1 MPCEFPES
9 GSAGRCRDCALG
21 GPRTGCRA
29 DRLFVEAIRSAHEHG
44 FIQNEGIAYELA
56 ARFYASRRFEIIANA
71 YLQNARLCYRRW
83 GAEGKVRQ
91 LDQTNAQLRDE
102 LPRAAGTIATSV
114 QLDLATV
121 IKMSQAVSSEMDL
134 DKLINT
140 LMVVA
145 LEHAGA
151 DRGLLILPRGEG
163 LGIEAEAKTIRD
175 MVEVRLRQTR
185 VTSTELP
192 ESLLR
197 YVIRTHDSV
206 LLDNASE
213 RNVYSGDQYLR
224 QNYCRSILCVPLI
237 KQTKLIGVLYLEN
250 NQTSHVFTPARLAV
264 LKLLASQAAI
274 SLENARLYAE
284 LITENGE
291 RRRAEQALRV
301 SEASLT
307 EGQRIS
313 RTGSWRWN
321 VRTGAVQWSAEFF
334 RILGFD
340 PAVDQPSYAKG
351 MARIHPEDRAL
362 VERALADAVR
372 ERSVF
377 KGEYR
382 ILLHDGS
389 IKYLQTT
396 GHPDIDETG
405 EIEFVGTV
413 MDTTERRHAEEALRR
428 TQAELARASRL
439 TTMGELA
446 GSIIHEI
453 NQPLAAVLGN
463 AEVCRRWLNRDPP
476 ELTEARDAIS
486 RLEQDGR
493 RAADV
498 VKGLR
503 ALARKSDLEL
513 TNVDINDAIQEVLA
527 ILRGEL
533 EAGVVVV
540 QVDLV
545 AADRPALG
553 DRVQLQ
559 QVLLNLIRNG
569 IEAMSA
575 VADRRRIL
583 RLSAQPNEMSEVLIA
598 VEDSGIGLASA
609 TVDRVFDPLFT
620 TKPHGMGMGLAICR
634 SIVEAHHGSL
644 WASPN
649 LPYGTTFQFTVPL
662 IAVRKINQRPTLSIA
677 GS

>member
-1 MPCEFPES
+1 
-9 GSAGRCRDCALG
+9 
-21 GPRTGCRA
+21 
-29 DRLFVEAIRSAHEHG
+29 
-44 FIQNEGIAYELA
+44 
-56 ARFYASRRFEIIANA
+56 
-71 YLQNARLCYRRW
+71 
-83 GAEGKVRQ
+83 
-91 LDQTNAQLRDE
+91 
-102 LPRAAGTIATSV
+102 
-114 QLDLATV
+114 
-121 IKMSQAVSSEMDL
+121 
-134 DKLINT
+134 
-140 LMVVA
+140 
-145 LEHAGA
+145 
-151 DRGLLILPRGEG
+151 
-163 LGIEAEAKTIRD
+163 
-175 MVEVRLRQTR
+175 
-185 VTSTELP
+185 
-192 ESLLR
+192 
-197 YVIRTHDSV
+197 
-206 LLDNASE
+206 
-213 RNVYSGDQYLR
+213 
-224 QNYCRSILCVPLI
+224 
-237 KQTKLIGVLYLEN
+237 
-250 NQTSHVFTPARLAV
+250 
-264 LKLLASQAAI
+264 
-274 SLENARLYAE
+274 
-284 LITENGE
+284 
-291 RRRAEQALRV
+291 
-301 SEASLT
+301 
-307 EGQRIS
+307 
-313 RTGSWRWN
+313 
-321 VRTGAVQWSAEFF
+321 
-334 RILGFD
+334 
-340 PAVDQPSYAKG
+340 
-351 MARIHPEDRAL
+351 L

-377 KGEYR
+377 KYEHR

-396 GHPDIDETG
+396 AHPDIDETG
-405 EIEFVGTV
+405 EVEFVGTV

-446 GSIIHEI
+446 ASIIHEI

-527 ILRGEL
+527 LLRDEL
-533 EAGVVVV
+533 EGGAVVL

-545 AADRPALG
+545 AADRPVLG

-598 VEDSGIGLASA
+598 VEDSGTGLAPA

-620 TKPHGMGMGLAICR
+620 TKPNGMGMGLAICR
-634 SIVEAHHGSL
+634 SIVEAHRGRL

-649 LPYGTTFQFTVPL
+649 LPHGTTFQFTVPL
-662 IAVRKINQRPTLSIA
+662 IAVRKTNQRPSLSIA

>member
-1 MPCEFPES
+1 M
-9 GSAGRCRDCALG
+9 
-21 GPRTGCRA
+21 
-29 DRLFVEAIRSAHEHG
+29 
-44 FIQNEGIAYELA
+44 
-56 ARFYASRRFEIIANA
+56 
-71 YLQNARLCYRRW
+71 
-83 GAEGKVRQ
+83 
-91 LDQTNAQLRDE
+91 
-102 LPRAAGTIATSV
+102 
-114 QLDLATV
+114 
-121 IKMSQAVSSEMDL
+121 
-134 DKLINT
+134 
-140 LMVVA
+140 
-145 LEHAGA
+145 
-151 DRGLLILPRGEG
+151 
-163 LGIEAEAKTIRD
+163 
-175 MVEVRLRQTR
+175 
-185 VTSTELP
+185 
-192 ESLLR
+192 
-197 YVIRTHDSV
+197 
-206 LLDNASE
+206 
-213 RNVYSGDQYLR
+213 
-224 QNYCRSILCVPLI
+224 
-237 KQTKLIGVLYLEN
+237 
-250 NQTSHVFTPARLAV
+250 
-264 LKLLASQAAI
+264 
-274 SLENARLYAE
+274 
-284 LITENGE
+284 
-291 RRRAEQALRV
+291 
-301 SEASLT
+301 
-307 EGQRIS
+307 
-313 RTGSWRWN
+313 
-321 VRTGAVQWSAEFF
+321 
-334 RILGFD
+334 GFD

-389 IKYLQTT
+389 IKYVQTT

-405 EIEFVGTV
+405 EVEFVGTV
-413 MDTTERRHAEEALRR
+413 LDTTERRHAEEALMR

-439 TTMGELA
+439 AAMGELA

-453 NQPLAAVLGN
+453 NQPLAAVLGS

-533 EAGVVVV
+533 EAGAVVV

-583 RLSAQPNEMSEVLIA
+583 RLSARPNEMSEVLIA

-620 TKPHGMGMGLAICR
+620 TKPNGMGMGLAICR
-634 SIVEAHHGSL
+634 SIVEAHRGRL

-662 IAVRKINQRPTLSIA
+662 IAARKINQRPALSIG

>member
-1 MPCEFPES
+1 
-9 GSAGRCRDCALG
+9 
-21 GPRTGCRA
+21 
-29 DRLFVEAIRSAHEHG
+29 
-44 FIQNEGIAYELA
+44 
-56 ARFYASRRFEIIANA
+56 
-71 YLQNARLCYRRW
+71 
-83 GAEGKVRQ
+83 
-91 LDQTNAQLRDE
+91 
-102 LPRAAGTIATSV
+102 
-114 QLDLATV
+114 
-121 IKMSQAVSSEMDL
+121 VSSEMDL
-134 DKLINT
+134 DKLIDT

-151 DRGLLILPRGEG
+151 DRGLLILPRGEE

-175 MVEVRLRQTR
+175 MVKVRLRQTP

-192 ESLLR
+192 ESLVR
-197 YVIRTHDSV
+197 YVIRSHDSV
-206 LLDNASE
+206 LLDDASE
-213 RNVYSGDQYLR
+213 RNVYSGDQYLLH
-224 QNYCRSILCVPLI
+224 NYCRSILCVPLI
-237 KQTKLIGVLYLEN
+237 KQARLIGVLYLEN

-284 LITENGE
+284 LMTENSE
-291 RRRAEQALRV
+291 RRRAEQALRA
-301 SEASLT
+301 SEASLA

-372 ERSVF
+372 ERNVF

-405 EIEFVGTV
+405 EVEFVGTV

-527 ILRGEL
+527 LLRGEL
-533 EAGVVVV
+533 EGGAVVL

-545 AADRPALG
+545 AADRPVLG

-598 VEDSGIGLASA
+598 VEDSGTGLAPA

-620 TKPHGMGMGLAICR
+620 TKPNGMGMGLAICR
-634 SIVEAHHGSL
+634 SIVEAHRGRL

-649 LPYGTTFQFTVPL
+649 LPHGTTFQFTVPL
-662 IAVRKINQRPTLSIA
+662 IAVRKINQRPALSIA
-677 GS
+677 GSLATQAAALASRTTGYFGMPSRKKHT